1 MGEASFK
8 VWRGVIKI
16 ADPKDIHGNVKLS
29 IFGVGP
35 FYVFLITLLAA
46 AGIRISKTGY
56 LDGGHIDPLKIPMY
70 FMGTALLASGV
81 WLCLGALKT
90 GRLIKHIKEKKLI
103 TDGVY
108 AWVRNP
114 LYTGITFIVTGFIF
128 FENNL
133 FLLTLII
140 FFWGIMTL
148 SVKREERS
156 LEKIFGEEYRSYK
169 LKVNRCIPFPPKK

>member
-1 MGEASFK
+1 MPMS
-8 VWRGVIKI
+8 VI
-16 ADPKDIHGNVKLS
+16 
-29 IFGVGP
+29 
-35 FYVFLITLLAA
+35 
-46 AGIRISKTGY
+46 
-56 LDGGHIDPLKIPMY
+56 
-70 FMGTALLASGV
+70 GTALLASGV
-81 WLCLGALKT
+81 WLCIGALKT
-90 GRLIKHIKEKKLI
+90 NRLIKHIKERKLI

-114 LYTGITFIVTGFIF
+114 LYTGITFIVAGFIF

-148 SVKREERS
+148 LVKIEEKP

-169 LKVNRCIPFPPKK
+169 LKVNRCIPFFPQNRPFE

>member
-1 MGEASFK
+1 M
-8 VWRGVIKI
+8 
-16 ADPKDIHGNVKLS
+16 
-29 IFGVGP
+29 
-35 FYVFLITLLAA
+35 AA
-46 AGIRISKTGY
+46 VGIRITKIGY
-56 LDGGHIDPLKIPMY
+56 LVGGRIDTLKIPMSVI
-70 FMGTALLASGV
+70 GAALLASGV
-81 WLCLGALKT
+81 WMCIGALKT
-90 GRLIKHIKEKKLI
+90 GRLIRHIKEGKLI
-103 TDGVY
+103 TTGVY

-169 LKVNRCIPFPPKK
+169 LKVNRCIPFFPKK